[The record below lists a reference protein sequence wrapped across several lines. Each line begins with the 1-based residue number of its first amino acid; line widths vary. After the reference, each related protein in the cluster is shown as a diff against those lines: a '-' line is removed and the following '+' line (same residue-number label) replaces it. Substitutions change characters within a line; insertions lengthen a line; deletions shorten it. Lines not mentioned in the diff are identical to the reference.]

1 MEPSVSTTETVN
13 PRFEDIDV
21 WPTLEAVEAMLEGQM
36 TAIAA
41 IKSQTARIA
50 AASDAAAERL
60 RHGGRLMYVG
70 AGTSARIAVQDGV
83 ELGPTYNWPHDK
95 LAFIIAGG
103 PGALSKSVEGAED
116 DGNAAR
122 QQIAELAVGPNDV
135 VIGLAASGRTPFTV
149 SAIRAARDAGALTI
163 GVANN
168 RDSLLEKTA
177 EVGICAETGSELV
190 AGSTRMKAGTAQKA
204 ILNLISTAVMLRL
217 GRVYRGLMVNMVISN
232 DKLLGR
238 AHGMVASLAGCK
250 DATAVSAVGTAKGDI
265 KTAVLIALGLSLE
278 DARAKLRAHDDNLR
292 SAIEDMP

>member
-1 MEPSVSTTETVN
+1 MATTETVN

-21 WPTLEAVEAMLEGQM
+21 WPTVDAVEAMLEGQL

-41 IKSQTARIA
+41 IKSQTQRIA
-50 AASDAAAERL
+50 DASDASAERL
-60 RHGGRLMYVG
+60 ARGGRLIYVG

-95 LAFIIAGG
+95 LAFVIAGG

-116 DGNAAR
+116 DAGAAR
-122 QQIAELAVGPNDV
+122 EQIAALQVGVNDI
-135 VIGLAASGRTPFTV
+135 VIGVAASGRTPFTV
-149 SAIRAARDAGALTI
+149 AAVQAAREAGALTI

-168 RDSLLEKTA
+168 RDSVLERA
-177 EVGICAETGSELV
+177 SEFGICAETGSELV

-204 ILNLISTAVMLRL
+204 VLNLISTAVMLRL

-238 AHGMVASLAGCK
+238 AHGMVATLTGVT
-250 DATAVSAVGTAKGDI
+250 DAIAVAAVGTAKGDI
-265 KTAVLIALGLSLE
+265 KTAVLIARGLSLD
-278 DARAKLRAHDDNLR
+278 DARQRLAAHGDNLR
-292 SAIEDMP
+292 LALEGS